1 MDASLPCRL
10 RIKESFHTLPPKEK
24 RIAEFVLQ
32 SPEAVIHMSMEEL
45 ARSCGVSLSAIVRL
59 AKNLGYA
66 GFKEMVRMLSNELAL
81 ESRQG
86 EMQYQEIHPGDP
98 VEKIFRNMCL
108 CEISAI
114 QNTLSVMDIQQLEAA
129 VDLLCRANRVDF
141 YGVGS
146 SGLVAEDAHTKFL
159 RINKYTACS
168 SDPHNQRLMIA
179 GLKPG
184 DAAVLISYSGETRDI
199 LLLARQLK
207 EMGVLFISLTRTGKN
222 TLAGLADVRLYSSS
236 TESLIRSGAMTS
248 RIGQMAVVD
257 AVYTAV
263 CSRMY
268 DEVKPYLD
276 KTQELSSKWAR

>member
-184 DAAVLISYSGETRDI
+184 DAAVLISYSGATRDLLEALAVAREQRARII
-199 LLLARQLK
+199 LVTRFARSPGAEYADLVLCCGSNEGPLQLSSVPAKLAQLFLLD
-207 EMGVLFISLTRTGKN
+207 VLFSEYCRQDLDRCSAARERVASA
-222 TLAGLADVRLYSSS
+222 LAEKHL
-236 TESLIRSGAMTS
+236 
-248 RIGQMAVVD
+248 
-257 AVYTAV
+257 
-263 CSRMY
+263 
-268 DEVKPYLD
+268 
-276 KTQELSSKWAR
+276 